1 MADDHG
7 EAAAAKTGSRVK
19 VMRIVH
25 TIHMTADL
33 GACRARY
40 LDLLGGLIFAEGYFE
55 AEDRDM
61 ALLYVAN
68 HMIEPMAPRDPTRLD
83 KHIARYLQRYGQGFQ
98 SFEIGIQ
105 DGPAVANKLKAAGC
119 KLSAEYGTFFY
130 VRPES
135 TGGVLL
141 EVTETPMPNDP
152 YGRRNWRSD
161 WIEGHPT
168 TLLRLDHIACITP
181 DIEAAIAFFTGQ
193 LDGELLTD
201 ERITVPQPG
210 RRALVQLAETKV
222 AFIQPDDAER
232 GVALLNLGVAFMHFR
247 AYDKA
252 QSDGF
257 GRATLAAGPGIS
269 EGTVQYFR
277 GLCALRRGDPAAA
290 RTAFEAAAGASGS
303 TLESGDGPSA
313 AAAATRMLKALQ

>member
-7 EAAAAKTGSRVK
+7 EAAAAKMGSRVK
-19 VMRIVH
+19 VMRIIH
-25 TIHMTADL
+25 TIHMVADL
-33 GACRARY
+33 SACRTRY

-61 ALLYVAN
+61 ALLYVGN

-83 KHIARYLQRYGQGFQ
+83 KHVARYLHRYGQGFQ

-105 DGPAVANKLKAAGC
+105 DGPAVATQLKAAGC
-119 KLSAEYGTFFY
+119 KLSAEYGSFFY

-168 TLLRLDHIACITP
+168 SLLGLDHIACITP
-181 DIEAAIAFFTGQ
+181 DLEAAVAFFTGQ

-201 ERITVPQPG
+201 ERIFAPQPG
-210 RRALVQLAETKV
+210 RLALVRLAETNIV
-222 AFIQPDDAER
+222 FTQPDDAKSGPLGTFLTPPTSGVYSLVWCVEDER
-232 GVALLNLGVAFMHFR
+232 A
-247 AYDKA
+247 A
-252 QSDGF
+252 QLFFHKKGLRTTREHCVSAGFAIEPSDFF
-257 GRATLAAGPGIS
+257 G
-269 EGTVQYFR
+269 
-277 GLCALRRGDPAAA
+277 A
-290 RTAFEAAAGASGS
+290 RHEFVSR
-303 TLESGDGPSA
+303 
-313 AAAATRMLKALQ
+313 AAT